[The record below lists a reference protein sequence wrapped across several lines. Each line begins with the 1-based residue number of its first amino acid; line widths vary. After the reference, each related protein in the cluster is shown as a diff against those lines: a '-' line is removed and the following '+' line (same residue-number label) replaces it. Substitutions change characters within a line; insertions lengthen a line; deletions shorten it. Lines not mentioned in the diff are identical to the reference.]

1 MHNWFRRLFP
11 LGLLFWSTGQGS
23 EPVERLDELRWASR
37 VLLVFAV
44 DDQDPRVT
52 AISESIREARCDVA
66 ERDLVFG
73 RVLLT
78 GESRI
83 GENALSVEAAA
94 RLRGRFQPDRQGRWG
109 QIKLRQCPRPRR
121 CFPVDRQHADA
132 YSRSE
137 VQIGAV
143 FRLGS
148 SGYSLR
154 EYG

>member
-1 MHNWFRRLFP
+1 MLNWFRRLFP

-23 EPVERLDELRWASR
+23 EPVEQLDELRWASR

-44 DDQDPRVT
+44 DDQDPRVI

-83 GENALSVEAAA
+83 GENELSVEAAA
-94 RLRGRFQPDRQGRWG
+94 RLRGRFQLAEPGFRVLLIGKDGGVKSSYDSVPD
-109 QIKLRQCPRPRR
+109 L
-121 CFPVDRQHADA
+121 DD
-132 YSRSE
+132 
-137 VQIGAV
+137 V
-143 FRLGS
+143 FRLIDS
-148 SGYSLR
+148 MPMRIREAKSRSTPCSG
-154 EYG
+154 

>member
-37 VLLVFAV
+37 MLLVFAV

-94 RLRGRFQPDRQGRWG
+94 RLRGRFQPAEPGFRV
-109 QIKLRQCPRPRR
+109 LL
-121 CFPVDRQHADA
+121 
-132 YSRSE
+132 
-137 VQIGAV
+137 IGKDGGVKSSYDSVPDLDDV
-143 FRLGS
+143 FRLIDS
-148 SGYSLR
+148 MPMRIREAKSRSTPCSG
-154 EYG
+154 